1 MAVGSKARWQSIP
14 MPQGPAVGYYT
25 LWVNGGSPVLG
36 QDPKGISFTF
46 IYKRRDTQG
55 QLGSSNSLL
64 PPQKLCCLIISL
76 MLSQSCSLVK
86 YTKEVW
92 SQERNLKSNYGNK
105 QLSQEI
111 LPVGDQFGVW
121 GILECQEV
129 HLDLGVALVLIPASP
144 VAQH

>member
-1 MAVGSKARWQSIP
+1 
-14 MPQGPAVGYYT
+14 
-25 LWVNGGSPVLG
+25 
-36 QDPKGISFTF
+36 
-46 IYKRRDTQG
+46 
-55 QLGSSNSLL
+55 
-64 PPQKLCCLIISL
+64 